1 MATSGAER
9 IKDYRERMR
18 KAGFRLVQM
27 WVPDLDHPKFRAK
40 LAKELA
46 EIRKNKKAEKEL
58 NDFAMAAQDWDI

>member
-1 MATSGAER
+1 
-9 IKDYRERMR
+9 MR